1 MAKSKRDKQLVPAV
15 RRKKYTP
22 PQIIITKQN

>member
-1 MAKSKRDKQLVPAV
+1 MAKSKRDKQSVPAAG
-15 RRKKYTP
+15 RKKYIP